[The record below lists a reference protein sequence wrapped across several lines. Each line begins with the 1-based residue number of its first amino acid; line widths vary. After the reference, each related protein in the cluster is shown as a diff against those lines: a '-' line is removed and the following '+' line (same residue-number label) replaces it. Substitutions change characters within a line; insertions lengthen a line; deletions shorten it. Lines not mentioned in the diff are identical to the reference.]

1 MQRDPCSSLL
11 ALSCLCMVT
20 WGSRDYPLLSLIR
33 RWKDR
38 SLRGSSP
45 LLWQHC
51 IQQHSRGPSPPAAFK
66 KMSENLTRWEVWRIQ
81 RLRRNIR
88 RVETG
93 MVFAVWAFEKLFTRL
108 SCEESFTR
116 LSLRLP
122 EASVT
127 GTTREQCFHIDFKR
141 SFLRIL
147 GGGEKLTMK
156 GKNCQNC
163 TNTHPHT
170 HTYNESVVFF

>member
-1 MQRDPCSSLL
+1 MIIPYYPWSGDEKTGASGDPRRSCGNTASSSTR
-11 ALSCLCMVT
+11 AA
-20 WGSRDYPLLSLIR
+20 R
-33 RWKDR
+33 
-38 SLRGSSP
+38 LRP
-45 LLWQHC
+45 P
-51 IQQHSRGPSPPAAFK
+51 PSK
-66 KMSENLTRWEVWRIQ
+66 KMSENLTRWEVWRMQ

-93 MVFAVWAFEKLFTRL
+93 MIFAVWAFEKLFTRL